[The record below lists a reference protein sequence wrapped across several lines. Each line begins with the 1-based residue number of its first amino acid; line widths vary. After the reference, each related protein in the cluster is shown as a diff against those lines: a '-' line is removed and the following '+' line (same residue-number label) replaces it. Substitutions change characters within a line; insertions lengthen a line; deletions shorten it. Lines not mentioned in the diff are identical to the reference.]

1 MPAHVRI
8 PLFPLSVV
16 LFPQEVLPLH
26 IFEQRY
32 KELVRNCLDKD
43 APFGIVGL
51 DGAEMESVGCTARIR
66 SVVQEYEDD
75 TFDIEAVGETRFHV
89 ESVHDDQSYA
99 TAEVTLLTDVDEDVA
114 ITDRER
120 LVAQHM
126 KLLELLGESIR
137 PNAYTDEHLL
147 SFRIG
152 AVSGLDFAQRQQLL
166 EINSEAAR
174 ITHLVNHL
182 SGFIPRVQSVKERR
196 DRIQSNG
203 HFN

>member
-1 MPAHVRI
+1 MPAHERI
-8 PLFPLSVV
+8 PLFPLSIV

-43 APFGIVGL
+43 APFGIVGM

-75 TFDIEAVGETRFHV
+75 TFDIETVGEARFHV

-99 TAEVTLLTDVDEDVA
+99 TAEVTLLKDVDEDVA

>member
-1 MPAHVRI
+1 MPAHERI
-8 PLFPLSVV
+8 PLFPLSIV

-43 APFGIVGL
+43 APFGIVGM

-66 SVVQEYEDD
+66 NVVQEYEDD
-75 TFDIEAVGETRFHV
+75 TFDIETVGEARFHV
-89 ESVHDDQSYA
+89 ESVHDGQSYA
-99 TAEVTLLTDVDEDVA
+99 TAEVTLLKDVDEDVA